1 MSLTLPGALHSV
13 AKVTSQRDTARMRRL
28 NFELER
34 LQETHPE
41 GSRPRRRERF
51 RALALAADTLH
62 DLGFRGL
69 RAKGLGGRHVE
80 ALMREWRRRGLS
92 TGTIRNRLGHL
103 RWWARKIGRPGVVRS
118 NAGYGI
124 GTDVT

>member
-1 MSLTLPGALHSV
+1 
-13 AKVTSQRDTARMRRL
+13 MRRL

-41 GSRPRRRERF
+41 GSRPRRRERS

-62 DLGFRGL
+62 DLGYRGL

-80 ALMREWRRRGLS
+80 ALVREWRRRGIS
-92 TGTIRNRLGHL
+92 VGTMRNRLGHL

-118 NAGYGI
+118 NAGYG
-124 GTDVT
+124 VAEKPRR